1 MEELKKNGI
10 FTVDDATKAEMDKY
24 IIAGFADEKE
34 TIATIA
40 KVFKHDKYLLDTHT
54 AVGVKVCGD
63 KEGENVAVI
72 DATASPFKFV
82 KSVYEAIE
90 GESGDI
96 EELELLDKLE
106 ALSGEAVHRG
116 LNALDKKEILHHR
129 LCKKEDIAEQV
140 KEILSEKSAK

>member
-1 MEELKKNGI
+1 
-10 FTVDDATKAEMDKY
+10 MDRY
-24 IIAGFADEKE
+24 ITAGFADEKATVE
-34 TIATIA
+34 TIA
-40 KVFKHDKYLLDTHT
+40 KVFKADKYLLDTHT
-54 AVGVKVCGD
+54 AVGVKVCADNVGA
-63 KEGENVAVI
+63 NVAVI

-90 GESGDI
+90 GESGEI

-129 LCKKEDIAEQV
+129 LCKKEEIAAQV
-140 KEILSEKSAK
+140 KEILGEACTK